1 MILDCLEPILYQLPV
16 WRNGLRR
23 LAASSLSSLKL
34 IASRYFA
41 IDGDGVGVWMI
52 IDFEFMG
59 VEFRCLMECF
69 KVIDRLI
76 GVVGGNGITRRY
88 SRP

>member
-52 IDFEFMG
+52 ID
-59 VEFRCLMECF
+59 LMECF
-69 KVIDRLI
+69 KEIDRLI